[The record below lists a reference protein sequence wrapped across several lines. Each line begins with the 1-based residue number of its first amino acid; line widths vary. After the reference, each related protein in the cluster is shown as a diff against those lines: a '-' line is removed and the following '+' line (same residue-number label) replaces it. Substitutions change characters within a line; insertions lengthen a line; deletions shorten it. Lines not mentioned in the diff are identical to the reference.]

1 MVVIRSDDTL
11 EDDEEKPVTIE
22 DVTNA
27 LDGEDRDKLSDVITE
42 ELGEIVGSE
51 ETESDDEVEVLKDNV
66 EGDKVLEAEVTE

>member
-51 ETESDDEVEVLKDNV
+51 ETESDDEVEVLKYNV
-66 EGDKVLEAEVTE
+66 E

>member
-51 ETESDDEVEVLKDNV
+51 ETE
-66 EGDKVLEAEVTE
+66 